1 MSRDVYAVFND
12 IEIWG
17 HVSTRTLPLALSRD
31 GRFYENG
38 STQCSIQSE
47 GTKVIVIVLAL
58 MRMIM

>member
-1 MSRDVYAVFND
+1 MSRDVYAVFNN

-17 HVSTRTLPLALSRD
+17 RVSTRTLPLALSRD

-47 GTKVIVIVLAL
+47 GTKVIAIVLV
-58 MRMIM
+58 